1 MRSIINISLPK
12 SMAKAVEKEV
22 KTGNFASKSE
32 FFRSLVRNWEEN
44 RLLKELKES
53 QREIADGKGKVLRS
67 LKDLI

>member
-1 MRSIINISLPK
+1 
-12 SMAKAVEKEV
+12 MAKAVEKEV